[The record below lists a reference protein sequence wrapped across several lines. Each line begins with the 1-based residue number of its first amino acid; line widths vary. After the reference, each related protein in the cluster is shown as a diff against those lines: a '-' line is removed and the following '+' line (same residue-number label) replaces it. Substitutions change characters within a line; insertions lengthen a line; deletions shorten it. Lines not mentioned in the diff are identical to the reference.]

1 LAYAGKY
8 LNMTKITILIADD
21 HKLIRTAWSFTLNN
35 NPQLQVIAE
44 CETAEEAIE
53 QTNKLRPDIVIM
65 DINLPGMNGIEATA
79 TILKYAPDTRIL
91 AISQH
96 TETIY
101 VRQIM
106 QKGAMGYLTKFSPK
120 EEMFKA
126 IFEIH
131 NGRKYICDEIKKNLS
146 EQMYNPDTEKNGI
159 DSLTVREMEIIEHIK
174 KGDSSKE
181 IAQSLFLSVKTIEVH
196 RYNILRK
203 LNLKNSTALVNFVHM
218 KQLEFNESRNGAS
231 KRIHLTS

>member
-106 QKGAMGYLTKFSPK
+106 QKGAMGYLTKFSSK

-126 IFEIH
+126 ISEIH

-146 EQMYNPDTEKNGI
+146 EQMSNPDTEKNRI
-159 DSLTVREMEIIEHIK
+159 DSLTRREMEIIGHIK
-174 KGDSSKE
+174 NGDSSKE
-181 IAQSLFLSVKTIEVH
+181 MAQSLFLSVKTIEVH
-196 RYNILRK
+196 RYNILKK
-203 LNLKNSTALVNFVHM
+203 LRLKNSSALVNFVHT
-218 KQLEFNESRNGAS
+218 KQLEFNETLNRAS
-231 KRIHLTS
+231 KRTHLAS